1 MPLASSAGYIYY
13 SKKKGKVNRTALG
26 FPAGEKPEN
35 PFGCWASAAF
45 ALLKMRNSRQSQPQK
60 MIGIS
65 GQMEVEY
72 A

>member
-13 SKKKGKVNRTALG
+13 SKKKEKVNRTAYA
-26 FPAGEKPEN
+26 FPGRENPKN
-35 PFGCWASAAF
+35 PFGCWASAVF
-45 ALLKMRNSRQSQPQK
+45 ALLKMRNSRQTQPQK

-65 GQMEVEY
+65 GKIEVEY